1 MEATIEEYKD
11 LEYKSKV
18 TDDVLVVGTEN
29 AEKYQATVSAARERG
44 RKVICT
50 HSDAFHCDEVLA
62 SVLLLYTNAYKDSI
76 IVRTR
81 DQAII
86 DTLDIVCD
94 VGGVYNPPTNRFD
107 HHQKSFTDVWDA
119 SKPKYVPIR
128 LSSAGLIYKH
138 FGKEVLANAVK
149 DVWNQEYSE
158 ETLDRLYLRF
168 YDSLILEVDAI
179 DNGVSE
185 AEDMRWH
192 MKTGLASRVGRLNS
206 PWNAPPS
213 CN

>member
-1 MEATIEEYKD
+1 M
-11 LEYKSKV
+11 
-18 TDDVLVVGTEN
+18 LVIGTEN
-29 AEKYQATVSAARERG
+29 IDLYQTTVATARASG
-44 RKVICT
+44 KKIICT

-94 VGGVYNPPTNRFD
+94 VGSVYNPASSRYD

-119 SKPKYVPIR
+119 SKPKYKPIR
-128 LSSAGLIYKH
+128 LSSAGLIYRH
-138 FGKEVLANAVK
+138 FGKEVLANAVAE
-149 DVWNQEYSE
+149 VWGQEYSQ
-158 ETLDRLYLRF
+158 ETLDRLYLSF
-168 YDSLILEVDAI
+168 YDQLIMEVDAI

>member
-1 MEATIEEYKD
+1 MQTSEEYKD
-11 LEYKSKV
+11 LDYVSKV
-18 TDDVLVVGTEN
+18 TNELLVMGTESKEAFE
-29 AEKYQATVSAARERG
+29 AEVAKAREQSK
-44 RKVICT
+44 KVICT

-62 SVLLLYTNAYKDSI
+62 SVMLLYTNQYANSI

-86 DTLDIVCD
+86 ETLDIVCD
-94 VGGVYNPPTNRFD
+94 VGSVYDPSTNRFD
-107 HHQKSFTDVWDA
+107 HHQKSFTDVWDI
-119 SKPKYVPIR
+119 SRTKYQKIR

-138 FGKEVLANAVK
+138 FGKEVLINAVK
-149 DVWNQEYSE
+149 KVWNQDLDA
-158 ETLDRLYLRF
+158 ETVDRLYLRF

-192 MKTGLASRVGRLNS
+192 MKTGLASRVGRMNT
-206 PWNAPPS
+206 
-213 CN
+213 

>member
-1 MEATIEEYKD
+1 MQTSEEYKD
-11 LEYKSKV
+11 LTYVSKV
-18 TDDVLVVGTEN
+18 SNDLLVMGTESKEAFE
-29 AEKYQATVSAARERG
+29 AEVAKAREHDK
-44 RKVICT
+44 KVICT

-62 SVLLLYTNAYKDSI
+62 SVMLLYTNQYANSI

-86 DTLDIVCD
+86 ETLDIVCD
-94 VGGVYNPPTNRFD
+94 VGSVYDPCSNRFD
-107 HHQKSFTDVWDA
+107 HHQKSFTDVWDI
-119 SKPKYVPIR
+119 SKPKYQKIR

-138 FGKEVLANAVK
+138 FGKEVLVNAVK
-149 DVWNQEYSE
+149 QVWNQDLDL
-158 ETLDRLYLRF
+158 ETVERLYLRF

-185 AEDMRWH
+185 ADDMRWH

-206 PWNAPPS
+206 
-213 CN
+213 